1 MSIVLLSLFAVSLV
15 TLASFIA
22 ILVNDWRIT
31 IGSLAA
37 QYAGVF
43 LLVGIEWPLALSVT
57 TLIAGWLSGVIL
69 GMAMIS
75 LPKHYSTTAQRKILG
90 RRSNPL
96 FNFLAALLI
105 YLTVLSQASQLQY
118 WLPGIRFEQS
128 LAALTLIGIGMLR
141 LALDPRPLSTIAAL
155 LALLSGFEIIY
166 AKITSAQF
174 AVGSLAIITLFIAL
188 AGAYLIL
195 APTMEETG

>member
-1 MSIVLLSLFAVSLV
+1 LAQAIIELLAVLLIS
-15 TLASFIA
+15 LASFIT
-22 ILVNDWRIT
+22 ILVTDWRVT
-31 IGSLAA
+31 IGCLAI

-75 LPKHYSTTAQRKILG
+75 LPKSHVPAKQRKISA

-105 YLTVLSQASQLQY
+105 YMAIFSQAPQVQN
-118 WLPGIRFEQS
+118 WLPFVSSEQS
-128 LAALTLIGIGMLR
+128 LAALTLIGMGMLR
-141 LALDPRPLSTIAAL
+141 LALDPRPLSTTAAI

-166 AKITSAQF
+166 ASMTSAQF
-174 AVGSLAIITLFIAL
+174 AVGALAVVTLFIAL
-188 AGAYLIL
+188 AGSYLIL
-195 APTMEETG
+195 SPLMEETG

>member
-1 MSIVLLSLFAVSLV
+1 MPIVLLSLFAVSLV

-75 LPKHYSTTAQRKILG
+75 LPKNLSTAAQRKILG

-128 LAALTLIGIGMLR
+128 SGCFDFDWNRNVTAGPGSQTAFYNCSSAGIAFR
-141 LALDPRPLSTIAAL
+141 
-155 LALLSGFEIIY
+155 F
-166 AKITSAQF
+166 
-174 AVGSLAIITLFIAL
+174 
-188 AGAYLIL
+188 
-195 APTMEETG
+195 